1 VNVLLAL
8 LAAATGLA
16 AWGAHAASPAGTAPD
31 VLVKE
36 VSAEVIAV
44 LKHDQAAGRATN
56 VARLVEKK
64 ILPLF
69 DFQRMTSMAVARN
82 WRLATP
88 EQQGALVAE
97 FRTLLVRTYS
107 VSLSSY
113 RDEAIDYKPLRG
125 GAGEGEALVR
135 SSVKRPGAE
144 TLTIDYEMA
153 HGPGGWKVYD
163 VKVAGVSL
171 VITYRESFASVVRDA
186 GIDGLIKTLADKN
199 RPYAPA
205 SAAAGK

>member
-1 VNVLLAL
+1 MIIVLAL
-8 LAAATGLA
+8 FAALALGAAQ
-16 AWGAHAASPAGTAPD
+16 AASPPTAPD
-31 VLVKE
+31 VLVQS
-36 VSAEVIAV
+36 VSTQVIEV
-44 LKHDQAAGRATN
+44 LKHDQAAGRSTN
-56 VARLVEKK
+56 VTQLVEEK

-69 DFQRMTSMAVARN
+69 DFERMTSMAVARN
-82 WRLATP
+82 WRNASP
-88 EQQGALVAE
+88 AQRSALIEE

-113 RDEAIDYKPLRG
+113 RDEVIDYKPLRG
-125 GAGEGEALVR
+125 AADAAEAVVR

-144 TLTIDYEMA
+144 TLTIDYDMA
-153 HGPGGWKVYD
+153 HGPSGWKVYD

-171 VITYRESFASVVRDA
+171 VITYRESFAAVVRDA
-186 GIDGLIKTLADKN
+186 GIDGLIKTLTDKN